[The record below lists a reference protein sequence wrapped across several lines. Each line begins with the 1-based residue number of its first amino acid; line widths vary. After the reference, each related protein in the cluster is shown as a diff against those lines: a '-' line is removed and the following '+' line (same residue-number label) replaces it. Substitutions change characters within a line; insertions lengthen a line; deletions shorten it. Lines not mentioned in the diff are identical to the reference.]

1 MSRDAAGQ
9 TDLETRSGIAGEL
22 DRAQENGAR
31 IMPRHPDIGRTETI
45 AGQAQALSQL
55 LSGASAS
62 LRVIEDELN
71 IGQGNGGPIYVFG
84 WYALH
89 SVMAINDKNIGGFLK
104 IGRAWGR
111 ERVCQYV

>member
-1 MSRDAAGQ
+1 MAVDVEIQPKVRKTRRQELVTERDAFAQRRRRHEAIADESMSRDAAGQ

-55 LSGASAS
+55 LSGAPAD
-62 LRVIEDELN
+62 RK
-71 IGQGNGGPIYVFG
+71 GGV
-84 WYALH
+84 
-89 SVMAINDKNIGGFLK
+89 
-104 IGRAWGR
+104 
-111 ERVCQYV
+111 

>member
-45 AGQAQALSQL
+45 ARQAQALSQL

-62 LRVIEDELN
+62 LRVIEDERN
-71 IGQGNGGPIYVFG
+71 IGQGTGETTNVFG

-89 SVMAINDKNIGGFLK
+89 SVMAINDKK
-104 IGRAWGR
+104 IGRAH
-111 ERVCQYV
+111 E